1 MLLALKDEL
10 VWHSTV
16 RIRNLFCLGSGWQL
30 CLDLWRRVNCK
41 IIFPMG
47 VRIMNEIVLPTE
59 NAIITAAKKL
69 DAAASQ
75 VVAEMFFAIRH
86 GMSINPIGRNPDG
99 QTIKGYP
106 DIIGRVPGEKKYL
119 IEVTKDDWRTHI
131 KSDLSKLPRLQKG
144 AYAGFRLLCFRKSE
158 SELPQ
163 SNRKKVRETVQ
174 QAETRIEKLLGVE
187 AGKVEFVFLG
197 EFAHEVRSAKYHR
210 VLMALG
216 LELVPA
222 PFYTDLRFVQGLA
235 DFVPTAEEYEAE
247 SVVPRDEVSGTY
259 ERVFKNR
266 ITLIEGDG
274 GSGKTSLALA
284 VATEHRKRGEIFLF
298 LDASVTDWK
307 NGSERARLVEVAAM
321 FAESNALIILDN
333 VHLGDASGISELVT
347 NIQASGYDFRFLL
360 TTRSSDDVGHWRRLG
375 DIELLRRVPT
385 GDDVSAAYNRL
396 LAQRF
401 PGAKFNEIP
410 PAVTT
415 RWSNQIPNLVILT
428 LALGG
433 LTKRG
438 GYDRDW
444 AIKVEDAGTYLQ
456 AKFLSKLSS
465 DDVEQVGKI
474 AALSLLEIPTS
485 LKSLDNRVP
494 KSAVDLGFVR
504 LNSSSTTQRY
514 ELVHHELGKL
524 ITSFKDPDIKARLG
538 EVMRADPFQATY
550 IGVKLIGMGQNSL
563 AKELL
568 SSVLSEAL
576 TLSPDFSM
584 GNSGGVFGSLV
595 QSNVTT
601 YSEIERILLP
611 DIGVFFDT
619 KPDIVTGLSS
629 FLGATSENMP
639 RVYDAIL
646 EKLKE
651 QETIRKIEDRLP
663 SVGPTTFATLY
674 RCASSRGLPLLST
687 LRKYLNKG
695 NRIDSFAFRCGSES
709 PSKVE
714 ICCGLIDEFFLHH
727 KARFEVSLRSALSE
741 RYIERLIPEE
751 LIECRSSRAVQTA
764 LVSTN
769 SEVFN
774 RYITFRGCS
783 DETLLR
789 LTQMMHDI
797 GRDDLS
803 EVAAD
808 RVAGRTISSIW
819 YNRRTGGRALLA
831 VLRRA
836 SKSAEGDI
844 EKILMRLEA
853 DGKMRAILNGMRPYR
868 LANFVFV
875 ILDRHTKFAP
885 FISDTD
891 LKDIT
896 KRRFRARAAE
906 FSEERQASIY
916 VAGVYALAGLDI
928 PRDEWSMVDVTD
940 DDLKGNQN
948 NPVFWIG
955 LKALE
960 ENGMIRLANRSSFPT
975 SVGALLTHSADIGRI
990 MHDLKKWAAAG

>member
-1 MLLALKDEL
+1 
-10 VWHSTV
+10 
-16 RIRNLFCLGSGWQL
+16 
-30 CLDLWRRVNCK
+30 
-41 IIFPMG
+41 MG
-47 VRIMNEIVLPTE
+47 VGIMNETVLPTE
-59 NAIITAAKKL
+59 NAIIAAAKKL

-75 VVAEMFFAIRH
+75 LVAEMFFAIRD

-106 DIIGRVPGEKKYL
+106 DITARVPGEKKYL
-119 IEVTKDDWRTHI
+119 IEVTKDDWRAHI
-131 KSDLSKLPRLQKG
+131 QGDLSKLPRLQKG
-144 AYAGFRLLCFRKSE
+144 VYAGFRLLCFRKSE
-158 SELPQ
+158 SELTQ
-163 SNRKKVRETVQ
+163 SNRKKARETAQ
-174 QAETRIEKLLGVE
+174 QAEARIEKLLGVE
-187 AGKVEFVFLG
+187 AGKIEFVFLG
-197 EFAHEVRSAKYHR
+197 EFAREVRSAKYHR

-222 PFYTDLRFVQGLA
+222 PFFTDLRFVQGLA

-247 SVVPRDEVSGTY
+247 SVVPPDEVSRTY

-266 ITLIEGDG
+266 ITLIEGEG

-298 LDASVTDWK
+298 LDASATDWK
-307 NGSERARLVEVAAM
+307 NGSERARLVEVAAT
-321 FAESNALIILDN
+321 FAESHTLIILDN

-347 NIQASGYDFRFLL
+347 NIQASGYDFRFLM
-360 TTRSSDDVGHWRRLG
+360 TTRSNHDVGHWRRLG

-385 GDDVSAAYNRL
+385 GDDVSAAYRRL

-401 PGAKFNEIP
+401 PGTEFNEIP
-410 PAVTT
+410 PAVTK
-415 RWSNQIPNLVILT
+415 RWSDQIPNLVILT

-438 GYDRDW
+438 GYDRGW
-444 AIKVEDAGTYLQ
+444 AIRVEDAATYLQ
-456 AKFLSKLSS
+456 AKFLTKLSS
-465 DDVEQVGKI
+465 DDVKLVGKI

-524 ITSFKDPDIKARLG
+524 ITSFNDPDINARLG

-550 IGVKLIGMGQNSL
+550 IGVKLIGMGQSSL
-563 AKELL
+563 AKKLL

-584 GNSGGVFGSLV
+584 GNAGGVFGSLV

-601 YSEIERILLP
+601 YAEIERILLP
-611 DIGVFFDT
+611 GIRVFFDT

-629 FLGATSENMP
+629 FLGAASENMP
-639 RVYDAIL
+639 HLYAAIL
-646 EKLKE
+646 EKLAE

-695 NRIDSFAFRCGSES
+695 NRIASFAFGCGSES
-709 PSKVE
+709 PGKVE
-714 ICCGLIDEFFLHH
+714 ICCGLIDEFFPHH
-727 KARFEVSLRSALSE
+727 KARFESALRSALSE
-741 RYIERLIPEE
+741 RYIERLLPED
-751 LIECRSSRAVQTA
+751 LIEARSSRAVQTA
-764 LVSTN
+764 LASTN
-769 SEVFN
+769 REVFS

-783 DETLLR
+783 DDTLLR
-789 LTQMMHDI
+789 LTHMMHDI

-808 RVAGRTISSIW
+808 RVAGRTIASIW

-836 SKSAEGDI
+836 SNSAEGDI

-853 DGKMRAILNGMRPYR
+853 EGKMRAILNGMRPHR
-868 LANFVFV
+868 LANFVLV
-875 ILDRHTKFAP
+875 ILDRHKKFAR
-885 FISDTD
+885 FITDTD

-896 KRRFRARAAE
+896 KRRFRKRAAE
-906 FSEERQASIY
+906 FSEERQTSIY
-916 VAGVYALAGLDI
+916 VAGVYALVGLDI
-928 PRDEWSMVDVTD
+928 PRGEWSMVDVTD
-940 DDLKGNQN
+940 DDIKGNRN

-955 LKALE
+955 LRALE
-960 ENGMIRLANRSSFPT
+960 EAGMIRLADRSSFPT
-975 SVGALLTHSADIGRI
+975 SVGALVSHSADIGRI
-990 MHDLKKWAAAG
+990 MGDLRKWAAAG

>member
-1 MLLALKDEL
+1 M
-10 VWHSTV
+10 T
-16 RIRNLFCLGSGWQL
+16 NT
-30 CLDLWRRVNCK
+30 
-41 IIFPMG
+41 
-47 VRIMNEIVLPTE
+47 VLPTE
-59 NAIITAAKKL
+59 NVIIAAAKKL
-69 DAAASQ
+69 DPAAAQ
-75 VVAEMFFAIRH
+75 LVAEMFFAIRH

-106 DIIGRVPGEKKYL
+106 DITARVPGEKKYL
-119 IEVTKDDWRTHI
+119 VEVTKDDWRTHI
-131 KSDLSKLPRLQKG
+131 QSDLSKLPRLQKA

-158 SELPQ
+158 PELAQ
-163 SNRKKVRETVQ
+163 SNRKKARETVQ
-174 QAETRIEKLLGVE
+174 QVEAQIEKLLGVE
-187 AGKVEFVFLG
+187 AGEVEFVFIG
-197 EFAHEVRSAKYHR
+197 EFAREVKSAKYHR

-235 DFVPTAEEYEAE
+235 DFVPTAEEYQAE
-247 SVVPRDEVSGTY
+247 RVVPRDEVSRTY

-266 ITLIEGDG
+266 ITLIEGEG

-298 LDASVTDWK
+298 LDASVTEWK
-307 NGSERARLVEVAAM
+307 NGSERARLVEVAAT

-347 NIQASGYDFRFLL
+347 NIQASGYDFRFLM
-360 TTRSSDDVGHWRRLG
+360 TTRSSVDVGHWRRLG

-385 GDDVSAAYNRL
+385 GEDVSAAYHRL
-396 LAQRF
+396 LAQSF
-401 PGAKFNEIP
+401 PGTKFNEIP
-410 PAVTT
+410 AAVAT
-415 RWSNQIPNLVILT
+415 RWSNQIPNLVLLT

-444 AIKVEDAGTYLQ
+444 AIKNDDAASYLHDQ
-456 AKFLSKLSS
+456 FISKLSP
-465 DDVEQVGKI
+465 DDVKQAKKI
-474 AALSLLEIPTS
+474 AALSLLEIATS

-494 KSAVDLGFVR
+494 RAAMNLGFVR

-524 ITSFKDPDIKARLG
+524 ITSFDDPGIKTRLG

-550 IGVKLIGMGQNSL
+550 IGVKLIGMGQTSL
-563 AKELL
+563 ARELL

-576 TLSPDFSM
+576 TLSTGFSM
-584 GNSGGVFGSLV
+584 GNSGGIFGILV
-595 QSNVTT
+595 QADVTT
-601 YSEIERILLP
+601 YPEIERILLP
-611 DIGVFFDT
+611 DIGVFFDR

-629 FLGATSENMP
+629 FLGAASKHMP
-639 RVYDAIL
+639 RLYEAIL
-646 EKLKE
+646 EKLTE
-651 QETIRKIEDRLP
+651 HETIRRIEERLP

-674 RCASSRGLPLLST
+674 RCASSRSLPLLST
-687 LRKYLNKG
+687 LRKHLNRG

-709 PSKVE
+709 PAKVE
-714 ICCGLIDEFFLHH
+714 ICCGLVNEFFPHH
-727 KARFEVSLRSALSE
+727 KARFEEALRSALSE
-741 RYIERLIPEE
+741 RYIERIIPEE
-751 LIECRSSRAVQTA
+751 LIEARSSRAVQTA
-764 LVSTN
+764 LLSIN

-789 LTQMMHDI
+789 LAHMMHDM
-797 GRDDLS
+797 GRADLS

-808 RVAGRTISSIW
+808 RAAGRTISPIW
-819 YNRRTGGRALLA
+819 YHRRTGGRSLLTI
-831 VLRRA
+831 LRRA
-836 SKSAEGDI
+836 SKSAQGDVQT
-844 EKILMRLEA
+844 ILMRLEA
-853 DGKMRAILNGMRPYR
+853 EGKMRGILSGMRPHR
-868 LANFVFV
+868 LANFIFV
-875 ILDRHTKFAP
+875 IFDRHEKFAS
-885 FISDTD
+885 FISKTD

-896 KRRFRARAAE
+896 SRRFRARAAE

-916 VAGVYALAGLDI
+916 VAGVYALVGLEI
-928 PRDEWSMVDVTD
+928 PRDEWRMVDVTA

-960 ENGMIRLANRSSFPT
+960 ENGMIRVSNRRSFPT
-975 SVGALLTHSADIGRI
+975 SAGALVTHSGNISRI
-990 MHDLKKWAAAG
+990 MDDLKNWATAG